1 MIGPKLPP
9 DTDAII
15 DRVLAG
21 DLSHVVSGDT
31 GWASGDVPI
40 WYERISPQGLPKG
53 CVLLLVGMGSDGLM
67 WPPSFVRAFVEAG
80 FQVIRYDHRGTGLS
94 DWVENWSSRQ
104 PYTLADMA
112 GDALAIL
119 DALQVPQA
127 HLVGLSM
134 GSMIAQEVA
143 LQAPHRVATLTL
155 IMTSGHIGDPDL
167 PQTSSRYFLDNLIKG
182 LPLLRYRL
190 LGGERNLIKER
201 IAKQIVF
208 IGYEGL
214 DVKAIAEVV
223 AYSLRHRRGINLR
236 AMRQHLTAITLSGS
250 RHERLRTVEGPTL
263 AIHGTN
269 DLLIPIEHAKKVV
282 ATMPNAE
289 GLWLEGAGHV
299 FPVPEMDKVTQRI
312 LGHLSVNSVPR
323 PEGSK

>member
-1 MIGPKLPP
+1 
-9 DTDAII
+9 
-15 DRVLAG
+15 
-21 DLSHVVSGDT
+21 
-31 GWASGDVPI
+31 
-40 WYERISPQGLPKG
+40 
-53 CVLLLVGMGSDGLM
+53 
-67 WPPSFVRAFVEAG
+67 
-80 FQVIRYDHRGTGLS
+80 
-94 DWVENWSSRQ
+94 
-104 PYTLADMA
+104 MA
-112 GDALAIL
+112 GDALAVL
-119 DALQVPQA
+119 DALHVPQA
-127 HLVGLSM
+127 HLIGLSM

-143 LQAPHRVATLTL
+143 IQAPDRVATLTL

-190 LGGERNLIKER
+190 MGGERNLIKER
-201 IAKQIVF
+201 IAKQIMF

-214 DVKAIAEVV
+214 DVKALAEVV

-250 RHERLRTVEGPTL
+250 RHERLRTVEAPTL
-263 AIHGTN
+263 VIHGTN
-269 DLLIPIEHAKKVV
+269 DLLIPVEHAKKLV

-289 GLWLEGAGHV
+289 GLWLEEAGHV

-312 LGHLSVNSVPR
+312 LRHLSVNSVQR